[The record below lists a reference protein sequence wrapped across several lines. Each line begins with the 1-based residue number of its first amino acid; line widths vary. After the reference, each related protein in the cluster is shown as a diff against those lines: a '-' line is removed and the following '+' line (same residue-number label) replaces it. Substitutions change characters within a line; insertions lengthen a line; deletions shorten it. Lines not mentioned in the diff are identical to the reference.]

1 MDKATRL
8 AFRILASLYPDRRP
22 SEIRK
27 IIDDALT
34 KEERTDDIEL
44 WMCLARDANET
55 KKEETAEKK
64 IIETH
69 EYHHHYYDYNHPHSW
84 WSTLSTDTLTTC
96 DTSNGVSSDVS
107 DSNCISLSGTDGSC
121 HAMTFWTCEP
131 TASL

>member
-69 EYHHHYYDYNHPHSW
+69 EYHHYYDYSRPW
-84 WSTLSTDTLTTC
+84 WQTVTSRDVDITCGTVGSITSGTGTLLQDATLS
-96 DTSNGVSSDVS
+96 GSSLINFCV
-107 DSNCISLSGTDGSC
+107 
-121 HAMTFWTCEP
+121 CEP